1 MEPRLRP
8 ATRTLNK
15 IVETIAQFVIPG
27 RRLEDLW
34 DLGQA
39 HPPAYAY
46 QLADCT
52 VRAIIDETERAL
64 YPAIAIHRG
73 APRPEEK
80 RKRLNEVSRMLSQS
94 VWLWM
99 LGSMLYMYGN
109 ADMIPDVAH
118 LQLFAV
124 AVPSVILT
132 MAVRFHLHS
141 WTTAPETG
149 VLIGQESISPEGYRQ
164 ELKRKKE
171 LLFLGDFSP
180 SKFPLRSAAVV
191 LTVMLMGF
199 PPGYILLR
207 WSAGDP
213 LPGGLS
219 WAGIWWRVAMAL
231 VLFAL
236 FLCIRKSNKLAAEV
250 FQQEIDALDPA
261 RTKPMSA

>member
-15 IVETIAQFVIPG
+15 IVETMAQFVIPG

-34 DLGQA
+34 DLAQA

-94 VWLWM
+94 VWLWL
-99 LGSMLYMYGN
+99 LGAMVYIYGN
-109 ADMIPDVAH
+109 AEMIPDVAH
-118 LQLFAV
+118 LRLFAV
-124 AVPSVILT
+124 AVPSVILA
-132 MAVRFHLHS
+132 MAVRFHLQS
-141 WTTAPETG
+141 WTTAAG
-149 VLIGQESISPEGYRQ
+149 VIVAQESISLEGYRQ
-164 ELKRKKE
+164 ELRRKKE
-171 LLFLGDFSP
+171 SLFLEDFSP
-180 SKFPLRSAAVV
+180 SKFPLRSGAVV

-199 PPGYILLR
+199 PPGYIVLR

-213 LPGGLS
+213 LPSGLS
-219 WAGIWWRVAMAL
+219 WVGIWWRVAMAL

-261 RTKPMSA
+261 RIKPMSA